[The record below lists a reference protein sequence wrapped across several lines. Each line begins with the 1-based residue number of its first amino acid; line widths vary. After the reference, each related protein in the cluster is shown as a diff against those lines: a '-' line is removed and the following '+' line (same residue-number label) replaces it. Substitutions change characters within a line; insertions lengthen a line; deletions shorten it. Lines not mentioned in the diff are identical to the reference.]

1 MRRIGVLMNLVA
13 TDPEA
18 PARIA
23 AFTQGLLALGW
34 ANGGNVQ
41 IDIRWGAGDADLLR
55 KNAAE
60 LVALAPDVILVS
72 GTPGMGALQQVTRSV
87 PIVFAQV
94 VDPVGSGFVE
104 TLPRPGGNA
113 TGFMSFEYSIS
124 GKWLELI
131 KEISP
136 RVKRVGILRDLAQA
150 AGSGQFGA
158 IQAAAS
164 VLGVEVTPFNVSDP
178 GEIRRAIEV
187 CARAPDSGL
196 VVTGSALAL
205 FHRELIITLAAL
217 HRLPTVYPHRYFIVS
232 WGLISYGPNS
242 IDPFRRAAGYIDR
255 ILKGE
260 RPADLPVQIPT
271 KYELVVNLKT
281 ARSLGLTLP
290 QSMLARADE
299 VIE

>member
-1 MRRIGVLMNLVA
+1 MNLVA

-187 CARAPDSGL
+187 CARAPDGGL
-196 VVTGSALAL
+196 VVTGSALAAV
-205 FHRELIITLAAL
+205 HRELIITLAAL
-217 HRLPTVYPHRYFIVS
+217 HRLPTVYPHRYFIAS
-232 WGLISYGPNS
+232 GGLISYGPNS

-260 RPADLPVQIPT
+260 KPADLPVQIPT